1 MSTVTISELVTVVFT
16 HPSQSAHA
24 IDGHP
29 ERPARVDAFL
39 AGLGD
44 QAEQRLAP
52 AATPADIDRVH
63 VAGYSDRIFAAA
75 AAAGMLD
82 ADTYAVKGT
91 PEAALH
97 AAGAAIAAVT
107 EAVRGGTGMAAMRP
121 PGHHALPDR
130 PMGFCLL
137 ANGAIA
143 VRHAQYVLDVGR
155 VAVIDW
161 DVHHGNGTQAIF
173 YEDPSVLAV
182 SLHQHP
188 HWPYSGAA
196 DETGTG
202 AGRGTTLNVPIAP
215 GTGHDAYLARFRDEV
230 LPAVERYAPDL
241 VMIACGVDAHRRD
254 PLAGLELEDRTF
266 GALTTDVRELCERL
280 GIGEPALVLEGGYD
294 LVALGGAAAEI
305 AAAYSAMRRT

>member
-1 MSTVTISELVTVVFT
+1 MTAVFT
-16 HPSQSAHA
+16 HPSQSGHA
-24 IDGHP
+24 SAGHP

-39 AGLGD
+39 AGLGGGV
-44 QAEQRLAP
+44 EQRLAP

-63 VAGYSDRIFAAA
+63 VAGYADRIFAAA
-75 AAAGMLD
+75 LEEGMLD
-82 ADTYAVKGT
+82 ADTYVVQGS
-91 PEAALH
+91 PEAARH
-97 AAGAAIAAVT
+97 AAGAAIAAAT
-107 EAVRGGTGMAAMRP
+107 EAVRGGIGMAVMRP

-137 ANGAIA
+137 ANCAIA
-143 VRHAQYVLDVGR
+143 VRYAQFVLDVGR

-161 DVHHGNGTQAIF
+161 EVHHGNGTQAVF

-182 SLHQHP
+182 SLHEYP
-188 HWPYSGAA
+188 HWPYSGTA
-196 DETGTG
+196 DETGAG
-202 AGRGTTLNVPIAP
+202 AGRGTTLNVPIAT

-241 VMIACGVDAHRRD
+241 VVIACGVDAHRRD

-266 GALTTDVRELCERL
+266 GALTADVRELCARL

-305 AAAYSAMRRT
+305 AAAYSATRRT

>member
-1 MSTVTISELVTVVFT
+1 MTVVFT
-16 HPSQSAHA
+16 HPLQAEHA
-24 IDGHP
+24 VEGHP

-39 AGLGD
+39 AGLGELAT
-44 QAEQRLAP
+44 QAPAP
-52 AATPADIDRVH
+52 AATSTDIDRVH
-63 VAGYSDRIFAAA
+63 VAGYADRIFAAA
-75 AAAGMLD
+75 EQEGMLD
-82 ADTYAVKGT
+82 RDTYVVKGS
-91 PEAALH
+91 PQAALH

-107 EAVRGGTGMAAMRP
+107 EAVRGGKGLAAMRP

-161 DVHHGNGTQAIF
+161 DVHHGNGTQAVF

-182 SLHQHP
+182 SLHEYP
-188 HWPYSGAA
+188 HWPYSGTA
-196 DETGTG
+196 DETGAG
-202 AGRGTTLNVPIAP
+202 AGRGTTLNVPIAS

-241 VMIACGVDAHRRD
+241 VMIACGVDGHRRD
-254 PLAGLELEDRTF
+254 PLAGLELEDRTY
-266 GALTTDVRELCERL
+266 GALVTDVRELCARL
-280 GIGEPALVLEGGYD
+280 GIGEPPLVLEGGYD
-294 LVALGGAAAEI
+294 LVALAGSAAEI
-305 AAAYSAMRRT
+305 ATAYSATRRT

>member
-1 MSTVTISELVTVVFT
+1 VTRVFT
-16 HPSQSAHA
+16 HPSQAGHGVE
-24 IDGHP
+24 GHP

-39 AGLGD
+39 AGLGEHFVH
-44 QAEQRLAP
+44 AAAP
-52 AATPADIDRVH
+52 AATMADIDRVH
-63 VAGYSDRIFAAA
+63 VPGYADRIFAAA
-75 AAAGMLD
+75 EQEGMLD
-82 ADTYAVKGT
+82 QDTYVVRGST
-91 PEAALH
+91 EAALH

-107 EAVRGGTGMAAMRP
+107 EAVRGGIGLAAMRP

-161 DVHHGNGTQAIF
+161 DVHHGNGTQAVF
-173 YEDPSVLAV
+173 YEDPSVLTV
-182 SLHQHP
+182 SLHEFP
-188 HWPYSGAA
+188 HWPYSGTA
-196 DETGTG
+196 DETGAG

-241 VMIACGVDAHRRD
+241 VVIACGVDAHRRD
-254 PLAGLELEDRTF
+254 PLASLELEDRTF
-266 GALTTDVRELCERL
+266 GALTTDVRDLCARL

-294 LVALGGAAAEI
+294 LVALAGSAAEI
-305 AAAYSAMRRT
+305 AAAYSATRRT